1 MFHKTLGKYYPSVK
15 SPNSCHFCE
24 LLSIQFFAITFF
36 FENKR
41 ANCLATDND
50 EGDNDDVVGQD

>member
-1 MFHKTLGKYYPSVK
+1 LGKYYPSVK